1 MRGHDGGDMA
11 GDELERFEAI
21 LGAVSR
27 SLSDEGNDDRLADA
41 RCPKCEASSFIRVSD
56 LYEDAVRRLS
66 EGAAADVV
74 REGGRTDSQIVA
86 RLAPP
91 ERRSARVI
99 VAAVAVPLGAVSF
112 YLYRRFGDTI
122 GQASIVI
129 TLVVT
134 AIVLLTTL
142 RRLSDE
148 YYARRHEWN
157 TLFMCRRCGQL
168 VRS

>member
-1 MRGHDGGDMA
+1 MA

-56 LYEDAVRRLS
+56 LYEDAVCRLS

-148 YYARRHEWN
+148 YYARRQEWN

>member
-1 MRGHDGGDMA
+1 MA

>member
-1 MRGHDGGDMA
+1 MA

-27 SLSDEGNDDRLADA
+27 SLSDDGNDDPLADA
-41 RCPKCEASSFIRVSD
+41 RCPKCEASSFVRVSD

-66 EGAAADVV
+66 EGDVADVV

-91 ERRSARVI
+91 RRRSPRGI
-99 VAAVAVPLGAVSF
+99 VAAVAVPLAGVSF

-134 AIVLLTTL
+134 VIVLLTTL
-142 RRLSDE
+142 RRLSDQ

>member
-1 MRGHDGGDMA
+1 MA

-148 YYARRHEWN
+148 YYARRQEWN

>member
-1 MRGHDGGDMA
+1 MA

-99 VAAVAVPLGAVSF
+99 VA
-112 YLYRRFGDTI
+112 
-122 GQASIVI
+122 
-129 TLVVT
+129 
-134 AIVLLTTL
+134 
-142 RRLSDE
+142 
-148 YYARRHEWN
+148 
-157 TLFMCRRCGQL
+157 
-168 VRS
+168 

>member
-1 MRGHDGGDMA
+1 MA

-27 SLSDEGNDDRLADA
+27 SLSDDGNDDRLADA

-148 YYARRHEWN
+148 YYARRQEWN

>member
-1 MRGHDGGDMA
+1 MA

-27 SLSDEGNDDRLADA
+27 SLSDDGNDDRLADA

-56 LYEDAVRRLS
+56 LYEDAVCRLS

>member
-1 MRGHDGGDMA
+1 MA

-27 SLSDEGNDDRLADA
+27 SLSDDGNDDRLADA